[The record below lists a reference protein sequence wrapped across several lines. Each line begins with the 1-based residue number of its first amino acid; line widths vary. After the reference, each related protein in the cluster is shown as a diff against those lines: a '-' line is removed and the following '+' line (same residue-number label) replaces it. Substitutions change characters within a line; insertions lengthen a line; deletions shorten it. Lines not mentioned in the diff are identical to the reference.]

1 MMEGGIGLKI
11 LSLKSFKMIPCLL
24 LAVMAVTVFIGVVF
38 RYVFHSPLSFPE
50 ELAKLA
56 FTWVVFLGAALVS
69 AKREHIVIET
79 LVDFFPEKV
88 KAVVGLIVRI
98 LTIVFMGVI
107 AIVGTQY
114 IVGAIGET
122 TAAMEISMA
131 WWALPVPISALLV
144 TWYTLVDIKDL
155 VLPTLRGRQNGPNAR
170 AQQT

>member
-1 MMEGGIGLKI
+1 MKI
-11 LSLKSFKMIPCLL
+11 LSQKSLKMIPSML

-69 AKREHIVIET
+69 SKREHIVIET
-79 LVDFFPEKV
+79 LIDLFPA
-88 KAVVGLIVRI
+88 KAKAFVGLIVRL
-98 LTIVFMGVI
+98 LTIAFMGVI

-114 IVGAIGET
+114 IFGAIKET
-122 TAAMEISMA
+122 SAAMEVSMA
-131 WWALPVPISALLV
+131 WWALPAPISALLII
-144 TWYTLVDIKDL
+144 WYTLVDIKEL
-155 VLPTLRGRQNGPNAR
+155 VLPALRGRRGGPDAR